1 MSALHPTAQFV
12 LTEGPLLAALFFV
25 VAFGVALLQQGVG
38 RRLTDALGSTPLW
51 RGAAL
56 AATAGAVTPFCS
68 CSTVPVLSGMLRAGL
83 RLGVCFS
90 FLIASPVINEGLLLV
105 LLRHQPS
112 AQAALF
118 LGTAFLL
125 SVGFG
130 VLADRLGMARFVK
143 ALPEA
148 SVMGALGGAVQV
160 NAATARVPWPA
171 RLRFAARSAWVE
183 LKSSAPYLA
192 LGIAVGAVIYGQ
204 VPQDALLALK
214 AGLPAWALIV
224 AMALVGVPFYVSPA
238 MVVPIALALL
248 DKGLGIGPVAAFLV
262 AAAGTSVPEMIL
274 LTRLFKAPLMA
285 WHALAIVVS
294 ATVIG
299 LVLAHASPS
308 L

>member
-1 MSALHPTAQFV
+1 MAQFA
-12 LTEGPLLAALFFV
+12 LTEGPLLAALFFL
-25 VAFGVALLQQGVG
+25 VAFAIALLQQGVG
-38 RRLTDALGSTPLW
+38 RRLTDALGTTSLET
-51 RGAAL
+51 GAAL

-68 CSTVPVLSGMLRAGL
+68 CSTVPVLSGMLRARL

-105 LLRHQPS
+105 LLRHQSS
-112 AQAALF
+112 AKAALF
-118 LGTAFLL
+118 LGTAFVL

-143 ALPEA
+143 VLPETA
-148 SVMGALGGAVQV
+148 VAGAVQV
-160 NAATARVPWPA
+160 NAAVARVPWPA

-192 LGIAVGAVIYGQ
+192 VGIAVGAVIYGQ
-204 VPQDALLALK
+204 VPQDALLALQ
-214 AGLPAWALIV
+214 AGLPTWALIV

>member
-1 MSALHPTAQFV
+1 
-12 LTEGPLLAALFFV
+12 
-25 VAFGVALLQQGVG
+25 LQA
-38 RRLTDALGSTPLW
+38 R
-51 RGAAL
+51 
-56 AATAGAVTPFCS
+56 
-68 CSTVPVLSGMLRAGL
+68 L

-105 LLRHQPS
+105 LLRHQS
-112 AQAALF
+112 GAHAALF
-118 LGTAFLL
+118 MGTAFLL

-143 ALPEA
+143 ALPTG
-148 SVMGALGGAVQV
+148 SVAGAVQV
-160 NAATARVPWPA
+160 NAAVARTPWPA
-171 RLRFAARSAWVE
+171 HLRFAARSARLE

-192 LGIAVGAVIYGQ
+192 VGIGVGAVIYGQ

-214 AGLPAWALIV
+214 AGLPAWALIF
-224 AMALVGVPFYVSPA
+224 AMALAGVPFYVSPA

-248 DKGLGIGPVAAFLV
+248 EKGLGIGPAAAFLV

-274 LTRLFKAPLMA
+274 LTRLFKAPLVA
-285 WHALAIVVS
+285 WHALAIVTS

-299 LVLAHASPS
+299 LLLDHVSPS